1 MADKRRPKQAYHFED
16 RRAGDVITVADAAER
31 TRLMSA
37 FINWKRD
44 KPGTLSVS
52 SRRVEAG
59 YTLTFTGVSPYEVG
73 LARFAARY
81 EI

>member
-1 MADKRRPKQAYHFED
+1 MTRRPKQAYHFED

-31 TRLMSA
+31 TRIMAA
-37 FINWKRD
+37 FINWKHD
-44 KPGTLSVS
+44 KPGTLRAS
-52 SRRVEAG
+52 SSRVEAG
-59 YTLTFTGVSPYEVG
+59 YQITFTGVSPYEVG